1 MKAKRLLA
9 ILLALCLLISAMPM
23 GMLFSASALSG
34 ELGPG
39 RITYYNDIR
48 ELVTNPATNLNGGK
62 AENLF
67 DGTIEKMEGGWI
79 DGGVIV
85 TFETTRPTTIT
96 AYTMQTQDDGSWN
109 NRMPKSWNL
118 YGSNDGSEYVLLD
131 SVSDYPTINVNNVFY
146 DDDFRVDNVG
156 AYSYYKLEVT
166 DKAATNSGHFQIAE
180 LVLSEFDLSG
190 IIAVEN
196 KIEALDENSATFAD
210 DVAAARADYDAL
222 GDVKASVNNYAKLK
236 AAEDKVAVAGT
247 EDEEKATAAVN
258 AIAVIGDITYK
269 SKAAIEAAEA
279 AWNVLSENDKTVLA
293 AYGDTLTAARTQ
305 YDELMSNFSITINLS
320 GTGKNNGVP
329 TKWIPNMTADELTAT
344 ARALE
349 DEYTLWYKNGV
360 NLGVTPGKTYNLGIG
375 SWMNNSYRVELAD
388 MPNDN
393 VAFPMHDRNPNS
405 FVTIPFAGMAFA
417 MDPYVAETW
426 DFPIAIGEPFQYEG
440 NTYQVYAT
448 KTMYYPTKEYK
459 NANGDGRSDSGV
471 GGTMTRINNL
481 RPGYAE
487 GDIKTAVGDGW
498 TFIYAYADWSMQN
511 KASGANLGMPRGNVM
526 KAGNKTYYQDFYG
539 PDGDAYIISTTD
551 MMAAGLALD
560 FSDENI
566 TATAVTD
573 ALKDSAY
580 VITGEL
586 ATVMQNAKD
595 TMFAACGDLVS
606 VSDTEIVFENGKVTK
621 DGFTENDDKAA
632 ARVQAIIDALPAAAD
647 VQASDEEVI
656 KAARAEYEAI
666 SEAAKTLVNTDKLTA
681 AEAALA
687 DILAGPEEAVALVK
701 EIGEIGTV
709 TYKSRPAIEAA
720 RAKYDAMDDETKAY
734 ISNLNVLEAAEAAY
748 QKLIDD
754 FNWEPRA
761 GRPATNDK
769 VTMNAWAY
777 TCSDDVWN
785 ATRAAMS
792 DTVKYAYYRGRSI
805 TTGDANN
812 FDTWQTEAR
821 LDGYWHYKLEQ
832 GADNYS
838 NQAYRG
844 AFTTMVAPFP
854 RMAFAV
860 DTTFAQNWGFEQ
872 AYALGEYFEMDGKTY
887 QVMWNQT
894 FVYDSVEPVGGSNS
908 SPAVTRLDIRPEE
921 RATDADTGKNIF
933 RYAYAKYAQDNR
945 WDGLTLGLPASE
957 WATAIGDGTRAQKFE
972 GPQGV
977 SYLITTADM
986 IAAAPTDASAD
997 SYNSEMDKAYVLVN
1011 GDLAAAFAANEA
1023 DIVAYAGDYV
1033 SSTDTAVVFA
1043 NGTLTA
1049 DGFEM
1054 DENYVAAK
1062 KVIDAI
1068 ADLGEITVDS
1078 KDAVAAA
1085 RDAYNALTD
1094 EQKAMVG
1101 NVDVLNAAMETVKE
1115 LILEVELG
1123 INISDGAATA
1133 GENGRVNITWNA
1145 NVTIGENDTIPDINS
1160 KLTFTGY
1167 GVYYGTGADA
1177 VKALANGEE
1186 TTLAKK
1192 MVISEGDD
1200 IDVYT
1205 VFGFRLTGVAPDRT
1219 RAAMFYITFEY
1230 EGYSYTVLS
1239 DCVEAQA
1246 TVE

>member
-48 ELVTNPATNLNGGK
+48 ELVTNPACNLNGGK

-67 DGTIEKMEGGWI
+67 DGTNEKMEGGWVE
-79 DGGVIV
+79 GGVIV
-85 TFETTRPTTIT
+85 TFETTRATTIT
-96 AYTMQTQDDGSWN
+96 AYTMKTQDDGSWT

-118 YGSNDGSEYVLLD
+118 YGSNDGSEYTLLD
-131 SVSDYPTINVNNVFY
+131 SVSNYPTINVNNVFY

-156 AYSYYKLEVT
+156 AYTYYKLEVT

-210 DVAAARADYDAL
+210 EVAAARADYDAL

-247 EDEEKATAAVN
+247 EDEEKATAAIN
-258 AIAVIGDITYK
+258 AIAAIGEPTYK

-279 AWNVLSENDKTVLA
+279 AWNALSENDKTVLS

-349 DEYTLWYKNGV
+349 DEYTLWYKNGI

-375 SWMNNSYRVELAD
+375 SWMDISYRVELAD

-440 NTYQVYAT
+440 NTYQVFAT

-471 GGTMTRINNL
+471 GATMKRSDNL
-481 RPGYAE
+481 RPGYTN
-487 GDIKTAVGDGW
+487 DDSIKSGIGDGW
-498 TFIYAYADWSMQN
+498 SFIYAYADWSMQN
-511 KASGANLGMPRGNVM
+511 KASGANIGVPHGNVM
-526 KAGNKTYYQDFYG
+526 KAGDKTYYQDFYG

-560 FSDENI
+560 MSDENI

-647 VQASDEEVI
+647 VQASDETAI

-666 SEAAKTLVNTDKLTA
+666 SEAAKALVNTDKLTA

-687 DILAGPEEAVALVK
+687 DILAGPAEAVALVK
-701 EIGEIGTV
+701 EISEIGTV

-720 RAKYDAMDDETKAY
+720 RAKYDAMDAETQGY
-734 ISNLNVLEAAEAAY
+734 VSNYNVLEAAEAAY
-748 QKLIDD
+748 QKLIDE
-754 FNWEPRA
+754 FIPSVPS
-761 GRPATNDK
+761 GRPSVNADK
-769 VTMNAWAY
+769 MTKNAWLV
-777 TCSDDVWN
+777 TCSDDVFN
-785 ATRAAMS
+785 ATMADAV
-792 DTVKYAYYRGRSI
+792 DTVKYAYYNGRVLGTANWDDWMTVNNGFWHIKMEGSDDNYNKQDWRGR
-805 TTGDANN
+805 
-812 FDTWQTEAR
+812 
-821 LDGYWHYKLEQ
+821 
-832 GADNYS
+832 
-838 NQAYRG
+838 
-844 AFTTMVAPFP
+844 FTTVVP
-854 RMAFAV
+854 AFHGMTFSV
-860 DTTFAQNWGFEQ
+860 DTTFAQKYGFEN
-872 AYALGEYFEMDGKTY
+872 AYALGEYFKMNGKTY
-887 QVMWNQT
+887 QVFWND
-894 FVYDSVEPVGGSNS
+894 FRFYDSVEPNAANDL
-908 SPAVTRLDIRPEE
+908 PDVTRINQHPEE
-921 RATDADTGKNIF
+921 RASDADTNKNIF
-933 RYAYAKYAQDNR
+933 RYAYAKYAQANR

-957 WATAIGDGTRAQKFE
+957 WAIAIGDSTRAQQYE
-972 GPQGV
+972 GPQGYA
-977 SYLITTADM
+977 YLITTADM

-997 SYNSEMDKAYVLVN
+997 TYNTEMDKAYVLVN

-1023 DIVAYAGDYV
+1023 DIAKYAGDYV
-1033 SSTDTAVVFA
+1033 SSTESEIVFA

-1049 DGFEM
+1049 DGFVM

-1068 ADLGEITVDS
+1068 AGLGEITVDS

-1101 NVDVLNAAMETVKE
+1101 NVDVLNAAMETVKQ
-1115 LILEVELG
+1115 LILEVDLG

-1145 NVTIGENDTIPDINS
+1145 NVVIGENDTIPDINS